1 MTLCRPR
8 VIPLSKLDL
17 QLLLHEPFSL
27 PAWRLLSSAELPSP
41 MHAQTQLPRDAEAE
55 EAKEA
60 DPLADLESFFE
71 KQLVIVGGFGASSQ
85 GPAGGKAQQWRSMW
99 DAFKQYGDG
108 GDPAKEEIER
118 ARGCNHYCGDCHAL
132 TMATTSG
139 TPQWSQ
145 LQFGPEAHELMQ
157 RTGHSITS
165 LQQGGRLLLFG
176 GRNLQ
181 REGVSAEMND
191 AWLLELLPARGAP
204 LLRELFAAGTPP
216 SARAHHSATLL
227 GEAVYVLGGAAS
239 GERPLRDAH
248 VLDVSSMSWSQPEVR
263 DPASRHAGGGG
274 GGGGDGGATPF
285 V

>member
-1 MTLCRPR
+1 MKGATRAGMEDTWSMPNLIRLGAQIANHTQRTTPGCAW
-8 VIPLSKLDL
+8 LAGWLAAC
-17 QLLLHEPFSL
+17 LL
-27 PAWRLLSSAELPSP
+27 A
-41 MHAQTQLPRDAEAE
+41 MHAQARLLRDAEAE
-55 EAKEA
+55 EVQEA

-71 KQLVIVGGFGASSQ
+71 KQLVIVGGFGVSSQ

-139 TPQWSQ
+139 SPQWSQ
-145 LQFGPEAHELMQ
+145 LQFGSEAHELMQ

-181 REGVSAEMND
+181 REGVAAEMND
-191 AWLLELLPARGAP
+191 AWLLELLPAR
-204 LLRELFAAGTPP
+204 L
-216 SARAHHSATLL
+216 
-227 GEAVYVLGGAAS
+227 
-239 GERPLRDAH
+239 
-248 VLDVSSMSWSQPEVR
+248 EVR
-263 DPASRHAGGGG
+263 VRG
-274 GGGGDGGATPF
+274 
-285 V
+285 